1 VKRILTS
8 GLVGTALAVT
18 PVLAGPRWW
27 AVLLV
32 VLLVLLVL
40 LSIGLVYLVSLR
52 MMIALV
58 VWLVERAY
66 PCSFKGPWGIELK
79 APVEP
84 GSPEPEPPKPK
95 LWPRRK
101 PPPDSTS

>member
-32 VLLVLLVL
+32 VLAG
-40 LSIGLVYLVSLR
+40 GLVFLVSLR
-52 MMIALV
+52 MMIG
-58 VWLVERAY
+58 LVERLVSRAY
-66 PCSFKGPWGIELK
+66 PGSFKGPWGIELK
-79 APVEP
+79 ASSEP
-84 GSPEPEPPKPK
+84 PSPEPEPPKPK
-95 LWPRRK
+95 RWPRRK
-101 PPPDSTS
+101 PPPDS